1 MARTSLVRRL
11 VPALPFLAVLAA
23 CDCGGQ
29 NTVGTSGDL
38 RVDQT
43 SLVFGEICN
52 GGSAVQ
58 TFTAFNDGNG
68 VLNVQIAI
76 SGADAQFFTVEPT
89 SASLASGGGNQLITV
104 TYRPTGAD
112 QLDKHHFAQ
121 VNLTSD
127 ATEGNASADIT
138 IDGETSAQ
146 APQPILSLG
155 CGAGVPSCREAEQGA
170 ACCTP
175 IELGE
180 DGVQYGRTTLGT
192 LNFGETPRGSVA
204 TMPLTVTNL
213 GCSDLTVSDVQLVA
227 TGSGVGYCAAE
238 SVSLATAM
246 PVTVRGGTD
255 PNARE
260 TATVEVRF
268 SPTEL
273 CGYTGQMTFVTN
285 DPDVVAGTNTE
296 GWGKANLLGAGTE
309 ARVTADQNCLVFGDV
324 AIGATEERTVHVS
337 NVGTRD
343 IDVSQLRIRGGNTDY
358 QVASIVR
365 NVPDCAAADEAVT
378 APFTLD
384 RSNAMPCGPDE
395 VDVTVTYTPTEPA
408 GQDADDLEIVYEG
421 GTALVCLRGGSE
433 PEIEVIPDG
442 NAGSLEFMSP
452 NLLNGCNLGCGDP
465 DCEYNCVDEQDCPG
479 AEPCI
484 DGICVSQPACLDTC
498 TAAAKT
504 FQVCNRGRAPLH
516 IESPAGVLLT
526 GPQGSDVPV
535 HSDPFHPP
543 DTPMFVIT
551 NDDCSGAAL
560 ASDECCTARVSFSDS
575 RNGGFKNAE
584 IHIFSDDPSYPRTA
598 DETRGGYILTVRA
611 ITATDVD
618 PVPSFMARPDDEPA
632 GDCSDGSFCR
642 VGEWILLDASG
653 STDDSGPIQ
662 DFAWEFVDHTGASD
676 FIPGPIDPANP
687 DAICGGVNGGDCIE
701 FTGVP
706 VGRQIKFFPDVAG
719 QYRFRLTVSDGIC
732 NPPHEAETVSGVQI
746 AN

>member
-11 VPALPFLAVLAA
+11 VPALPFLAVVAA
-23 CDCGGQ
+23 CNCDPPGTQ
-29 NTVGTSGDL
+29 ATSGDL
-38 RVDQT
+38 RVDRT

-52 GGSAVQ
+52 GAIAVQ

-68 VLNVQIAI
+68 DLGIVVAL
-76 SGADAQFFTVEPT
+76 SGADLQFFTVEPVEAT
-89 SASLASGGGNQLITV
+89 LTAGGGSQVITV
-104 TYRPTGAD
+104 TYHPSGAD

-121 VNLTSD
+121 VNITSN
-127 ATEGNASADIT
+127 ATDGNASADIT

-155 CGAGVPSCREAEQGA
+155 CGAGVPTCREAAPGE

-180 DGVQYGRTTLGT
+180 DGVQHGRSTLGT
-192 LNFGETPRGSVA
+192 LNFGDTPRGSTA
-204 TMPLTVTNL
+204 TLPLTVTNL
-213 GCSDLTVSDVQLVA
+213 GCADLTVSDVQLVA
-227 TGSGVGYCAAE
+227 PGSGVGYCAEE
-238 SVSLATAM
+238 SVSLVTAM

-260 TATVEVRF
+260 TAEVEVRF
-268 SPTEL
+268 APTDL
-273 CGYTGQMTFVTN
+273 CTYTGRMTFVSN

-296 GWGKANLLGAGTE
+296 GWGQANLLGSGTE
-309 ARVTADQNCLVFGDV
+309 ARITTNQNCLVFGDI
-324 AIGATEERTVHVS
+324 AIGTTVTETVHVS
-337 NVGTRD
+337 NVGTQD
-343 IDVSQLRIRGGNTDY
+343 IDVSQMRIRGGNTDF
-358 QVASIVR
+358 QIVSAVR
-365 NVPDCAAADEAVT
+365 KVPDCAAADEALT
-378 APFTLD
+378 TPYTLE
-384 RSNAMPCGPDE
+384 RSNAAPCGPDE
-395 VDVTVTYTPTEPA
+395 ADVTVSYTPTEPA
-408 GQDADDLEIVYEG
+408 GQDADDLEIVYAG

-442 NAGSLEFMSP
+442 DTGNLEFRSP
-452 NLLNGCNLGCGDP
+452 SLINGCLNSCD
-465 DCEYNCVDEQDCPG
+465 DTECTHNCVDEQDCPN

-498 TAAAKT
+498 TAADKT

-516 IESPAGVLLT
+516 IEAPNGILLT
-526 GPQGSDVPV
+526 GPQGGEVPV
-535 HSDPFHPP
+535 HSDP
-543 DTPMFVIT
+543 DRQGLPMFELR
-551 NDDCSGAAL
+551 DDTCSGAAL
-560 ASDECCTARVSFSDS
+560 ATDTCCTASVHFSDS

-584 IHIFSDDPSYPRTA
+584 LHIFSDDPSYPRTA
-598 DETRGGYILTVRA
+598 DETLGGYILAVRA
-611 ITATDVD
+611 ITDTDVD
-618 PVPSFMARPDDEPA
+618 PVPAFVSRPDGDPA
-632 GDCSDGSFCR
+632 GDCNGASFCR
-642 VGEWILLDASG
+642 VGEWVVLDASP

-662 DFAWEFVDHTGASD
+662 DFAWEYVDHTGASD
-676 FIPGPIDPANP
+676 FVPGVIDPANP

-719 QYRFRLTVSDGIC
+719 QYCFRLRVSDGIC